1 MFHVVLI
8 LMGLGFSAAIVAALL
23 APLWVG
29 PLLQLLV
36 TAFCKKKIYLLIPS
50 ILGALLALYSVLQL
64 GKAVPPLYLAI
75 YWCVYYLLLFAAYGI
90 VRGIQSMFLKKR
102 PEQSGA
108 AEKKG

>member
-8 LMGLGFSAAIVAALL
+8 LMGLGFSAAIIAALL

-36 TAFCKKKIYLLIPS
+36 TAFCKKRIYLLIPS
-50 ILGALLALYSVLQL
+50 IIGALLAVYSAIRL

-75 YWCVYYLLLFAAYGI
+75 YWCVYYLLLFAAFGI
-90 VRGIQSMFLKKR
+90 VRGIQSMFKKER
-102 PEQSGA
+102 SGRDGA